1 MGKGKQARENEP
13 LLKALFCC
21 CCTFSKP
28 KKYIPPPSVSLRPQ
42 FSIKMNVCEPTS
54 KKAQPRHIIPPVKR
68 KGRESLIGDHTLIK
82 GITWKML
89 KYKLQDRSQMIMSDE
104 TVVGGSSWREL
115 KESACLNA
123 EGVYQSQLWF
133 VSPFHESL
141 ILFNIEKSFG

>member
-54 KKAQPRHIIPPVKR
+54 KKAQEPIHDVYDI
-68 KGRESLIGDHTLIK
+68 TL
-82 GITWKML
+82 TSM
-89 KYKLQDRSQMIMSDE
+89 
-104 TVVGGSSWREL
+104 
-115 KESACLNA
+115 
-123 EGVYQSQLWF
+123 
-133 VSPFHESL
+133 P
-141 ILFNIEKSFG
+141 